1 MSNPYFRKVPD
12 FDYVS
17 RTTDKKN
24 LSDYISV
31 KNLFKRGKIREDII
45 QDLSFF
51 TKYKI
56 IGDNRPDNVAYEL
69 YEDPTLDWI
78 ILLCNNI
85 QNVYTEWP
93 LPQDA
98 FYKFIDQKYG
108 SLDASYETKHYE
120 TIEIRSSDNQ
130 IIIPQGLIVDKN
142 FETRY
147 YDAGLGIDTFV
158 SNITIPV
165 TYFEYEN
172 KIEDKKRNIYVLKSR
187 YLNVV
192 LNDMDQIMAY
202 KEGSTQY
209 VSETQKKSDNIR
221 LFS

>member
-12 FDYVS
+12 LDYVS

-24 LSDYISV
+24 ISDYITV

-69 YEDPTLDWI
+69 YEDPTLDWV

-93 LPQDA
+93 LTHDG

-108 SLDASYETKHYE
+108 SLENSYEIKHYE
-120 TIEIRSSDNQ
+120 TIEVKTSDNQ
-130 IIIPQGLIVDKN
+130 IIIPAGLVVDKD
-142 FETRY
+142 FEVKF
-147 YDAGLGIDTFV
+147 YDSGLEIDTYV
-158 SNITIPV
+158 SNATRGV

-172 KIEDKKRNIYVLKSR
+172 KIEDEKRNIYVLKSR

-209 VSETQKKSDNIR
+209 LSETQKKADNIR